1 MEVSFFMFNIDMLFL
16 EWMTSFEGSVLTTF
30 FKLVSILANETLYL
44 VIISFLYWCVSKR
57 KAFHMIVMLCFS
69 GYIGI
74 VIKEFMKIPRPY
86 TYDGIQSLYEKSAAG
101 YSFPSMHVHLATTF
115 WDSFMILCKKR
126 IIWIIGI
133 VFIILVATSRLYLRV
148 HWLSDIIGAVLIS
161 VIVVYLY
168 TKVTVELSDKK
179 FILLQRIVLAVSL
192 ILYFM
197 TYQIDNFKLLGVLTG
212 STIGIM
218 LENHFIK
225 MNETNNLKIQV
236 SKTVLGLSILLVVQ
250 LLLKKV
256 IPDMYYL
263 RYVLTGITITF
274 LCPFMFHMLRLKN
287 MSANKYKNSSNK
299 NEV

>member
-1 MEVSFFMFNIDMLFL
+1 
-16 EWMTSFEGSVLTTF
+16 
-30 FKLVSILANETLYL
+30 
-44 VIISFLYWCVSKR
+44 
-57 KAFHMIVMLCFS
+57 
-69 GYIGI
+69 
-74 VIKEFMKIPRPY
+74 MKIPRPY

-101 YSFPSMHVHLATTF
+101 YSFPSTHVQLATTF
-115 WDSFMILCKKR
+115 WGSFMILCKKR

-168 TKVTVELSDKK
+168 TKVTIKLSNRK
-179 FILLQRIVLAVSL
+179 FILLQRIVLVVSL

-197 TYQIDNFKLLGVLTG
+197 TDQIDNFKLLGVLTG

-225 MNETNNLKIQV
+225 MNENNNLKIQV

-250 LLLKKV
+250 LLLKK
-256 IPDMYYL
+256 
-263 RYVLTGITITF
+263 
-274 LCPFMFHMLRLKN
+274 
-287 MSANKYKNSSNK
+287 
-299 NEV
+299 